1 MPCYLAELN
10 FSFAI
15 VKTFMTS
22 ISTSLKLTFLGLLV
36 CPMLTFHVA
45 MAQNNY
51 PTKALHFVVGFAP
64 GGPTDVI
71 SRILA
76 KRFTEV
82 LGQAVIVDNKP
93 GADSLIATKLVS
105 QSEPDGLNLL
115 IASGSHT
122 INPSLYPDSKMDP
135 VKDFTP
141 IGLIGDSSNFLVVH
155 PQVPVNSVEELIAYA
170 KKNPGK
176 LNYASSASTIYL
188 QTELFKS
195 MANVDMTPI
204 PYKGAGVALTALL
217 GNEVQVSISSIVTLT
232 QHVKSGKVR
241 ALAVTSAKRSVLAP
255 DVPTVTEK
263 GLPGYVASTWYGIL
277 TAPGT
282 PAHIVKTLNTSLNQI
297 LQEPEAKAQLLGQG
311 LEPMATT
318 PEEFTKF
325 LSEDQVKWA
334 KVVRESHP
342 KN

>member
-1 MPCYLAELN
+1 M
-10 FSFAI
+10 
-15 VKTFMTS
+15 KS
-22 ISTSLKLTFLGLLV
+22 IAKSIKLSLLSIALCSVFTPKVLW
-36 CPMLTFHVA
+36 
-45 MAQNNY
+45 AQNSY
-51 PTKALHFVVGFAP
+51 PNKALHFVVGFAP

-76 KRFTEV
+76 KRFSEV

-93 GADSLIATKLVS
+93 GADSLIATKIVS
-105 QSEPDGLNLL
+105 QSEPDGLSLL
-115 IASGSHT
+115 IASGSHS

-141 IGLIGDSSNFLVVH
+141 IGLIGDSSNFLVVN
-155 PQVPVNSVEELIAYA
+155 PQVPVNTVEELIAYA

-204 PYKGAGVALTALL
+204 PYKGAGIALTALL

-241 ALAVTSAKRSVLAP
+241 ALAVTSAKRSALAP

-263 GLPGYVASTWYGIL
+263 SLPGYVASTWYGIL

-282 PAHIVKTLNTSLNQI
+282 PSHIVKTLNTTLNQV
-297 LQEPEAKAQLLGQG
+297 LLEPEVKSQLLGQG
-311 LEPMATT
+311 LEPITTT

-325 LSEDQVKWA
+325 IADDQVKWA
-334 KVVRESHP
+334 KVVRDSHP

>member
-1 MPCYLAELN
+1 M
-10 FSFAI
+10 
-15 VKTFMTS
+15 KS
-22 ISTSLKLTFLGLLV
+22 IAQHLKLSLLV
-36 CPMLTFHVA
+36 LTFTTLLSPQIIW
-45 MAQNNY
+45 AQSNY
-51 PTKALHFVVGFAP
+51 PNKALHFVVGFAP

-76 KRFTEV
+76 KRFSEV

-93 GADSLIATKLVS
+93 GADSLIATKIVS
-105 QSEPDGLNLL
+105 QSEPDGSNLL
-115 IASGSHT
+115 IASGSHS

-135 VKDFTP
+135 VKDFSP
-141 IGLIGDSSNFLVVH
+141 IGLIGDSSNFLVVN

-204 PYKGAGVALTALL
+204 PYKGAGIALTALL

-241 ALAVTSAKRSVLAP
+241 ALAVTSAKRSMLAP
-255 DVPTVTEK
+255 DVPTVNEK
-263 GLPGYVASTWYGIL
+263 SLPGYVASTWYGIL
-277 TAPGT
+277 AAPGT
-282 PAHIVKTLNTSLNQI
+282 PAHIVKTLSTTLNQI
-297 LQEPEAKAQLLGQG
+297 LQEPEVKAQLLGQG
-311 LEPMATT
+311 LEPIITT
-318 PEEFTKF
+318 PEEFSKF
-325 LSEDQVKWA
+325 IADDQVKWA
-334 KVVRESHP
+334 KVVRDSHP